1 MRGCEIDIYLSVYL
15 HHFIS
20 LHVDSLAA
28 YRTELMA
35 LERMSRNA
43 LATLFYNIAAVRPLD
58 GKYGMLSPLLAI
70 VHGFRPMLCC
80 YNGVHVIHYAVCIS
94 PGCKK
99 KERKK
104 ERKIQR
110 LPLLLS
116 SIAQHSS
123 RTREGMLL
131 LWKMFQRSSN
141 LAPPGLG
148 FWLLD
153 VRYASLG
160 DSVEYG
166 FFGLSARDWV
176 VFHRLFAIEL
186 LPSCDFHVIVVIGV
200 LVLGASL
207 PRINDVDVVGRFV
220 FLARFTFIALLASR
234 MLLGIRALY
243 CNPDI
248 VFGSL

>member
-1 MRGCEIDIYLSVYL
+1 
-15 HHFIS
+15 
-20 LHVDSLAA
+20 
-28 YRTELMA
+28 
-35 LERMSRNA
+35 
-43 LATLFYNIAAVRPLD
+43 
-58 GKYGMLSPLLAI
+58 
-70 VHGFRPMLCC
+70 
-80 YNGVHVIHYAVCIS
+80 
-94 PGCKK
+94 
-99 KERKK
+99 
-104 ERKIQR
+104 
-110 LPLLLS
+110 
-116 SIAQHSS
+116 
-123 RTREGMLL
+123 MLL
-131 LWKMFQRSSN
+131 WEMFQRSRN

-186 LPSCDFHVIVVIGV
+186 LPSCDFHVILVIGV
-200 LVLGASL
+200 LILGASL

-243 CNPDI
+243 NNPDI